1 MHITI
6 RLYLCMH
13 EYVHMYMYI
22 SKYNYTSLFT
32 NEPDTTVF
40 VQPLTKRKT
49 IFNSKTFGSGFCSNG
64 GTMEESGRRGPLLS
78 HPVPSRL
85 VPRPAR
91 PPCLALPCPAMPR
104 SPLVLP
110 RPVLPAPPV
119 PSRPLY
125 ILSFCDKTVQK
136 IVSRLTLQMS

>member
-91 PPCLALPCPAMPR
+91 PPCLALPCPA
-104 SPLVLP
+104 LP
-110 RPVLPAPPV
+110 CPARRLCCHV
-119 PSRPLY
+119 PSCRRRPSLHVPSTSCLFVTK
-125 ILSFCDKTVQK
+125 LSK
-136 IVSRLTLQMS
+136 R

>member
-32 NEPDTTVF
+32 NEPDATVF

-91 PPCLALPCPAMPR
+91 PPCLALPCLALPCHAPLAACAATSRPAGAARPFT
-104 SPLVLP
+104 SPLHLVFL
-110 RPVLPAPPV
+110 
-119 PSRPLY
+119 
-125 ILSFCDKTVQK
+125 
-136 IVSRLTLQMS
+136 

>member
-22 SKYNYTSLFT
+22 SKYNYASLST
-32 NEPDTTVF
+32 NELDTTVF

-49 IFNSKTFGSGFCSNG
+49 IFNFKTFGSGFCSNS
-64 GTMEESGRRGPLLS
+64 GTMEESGSRGRLLS
-78 HPVPSRL
+78 RPVPSRH
-85 VPRPAR
+85 VPR
-91 PPCLALPCPAMPR
+91 LAPLFLAMPCPAIPR

-110 RPVLPAPPV
+110 RPILPAPSV
-119 PSRPLY
+119 PSRPVY